1 MNHLFCF
8 LRCRARDWYRVFSL
22 RAPVAGRILPLLIL
36 TAPAI
41 SALSCIPM
49 QYPQKEIYY
58 ETVFVTENRTE
69 LVSETYPVTRTVS
82 GQEQLTPYILWSSPS
97 VMFKG
102 TRFVWYYGYRLPG
115 AQVHNIERIRISL
128 YKQYY
133 YENVAV
139 SLFDMGARGQVLQPP
154 LISSLDPVY
163 SSTVQWDWFTYS
175 TEAEAMNKWLNSANI
190 KFNFARQLGGQ
201 ADLWMNRW
209 QPYDIEFDTR
219 GARDIAVLFTG
230 PTTPQNTRFSAS
242 LLWDD
247 QVTENV
253 TRTVE
258 RTVPYQVEQRIQSE
272 RTVTKTSLV
281 PFWQAPPFK

>member
-1 MNHLFCF
+1 MNYLSCF
-8 LRCRARDWYRVFSL
+8 LPCISRERFTRSAPGAR
-22 RAPVAGRILPLLIL
+22 VAGRALPLLIL
-36 TAPAI
+36 TALAMP
-41 SALSCIPM
+41 ALSCVPV

-58 ETVFVTENRTE
+58 ETVTATENRTE
-69 LVSETYPVTRTVS
+69 LVSETYPVTRIVS
-82 GQEQLTPYILWSSPS
+82 GQEQLTPYILWSSPT
-97 VMFKG
+97 VEFKG

-163 SSTVQWDWFTYS
+163 SSTVRWDWFTYD
-175 TEAEAMNKWLNSANI
+175 TETETMDKWLNSANI

-201 ADLWMNRW
+201 SDLWMNRW

-242 LLWDD
+242 LLWYD

-258 RTVPYQVEQRIQSE
+258 RTVPYLVEQRIQSE

>member
-1 MNHLFCF
+1 MNYLSCF
-8 LRCRARDWYRVFSL
+8 LPCRSRERFTRSASSAR
-22 RAPVAGRILPLLIL
+22 VAGRILPLLIL
-36 TAPAI
+36 TALAMP
-41 SALSCIPM
+41 ALSCVPV

-58 ETVFVTENRTE
+58 ETVTATENRTE
-69 LVSETYPVTRTVS
+69 LVSETYPVTRIVS
-82 GQEQLTPYILWSSPS
+82 GQEQLTPYILWSSPT
-97 VMFKG
+97 VKFKG
-102 TRFVWYYGYRLPG
+102 TRFVWYYGYRLSG

-163 SSTVQWDWFTYS
+163 SSTVRWDWFTYD
-175 TEAEAMNKWLNSANI
+175 TETETMDKWLNSANI

-201 ADLWMNRW
+201 SDLWMNRW

-242 LLWDD
+242 LLWYD

-258 RTVPYQVEQRIQSE
+258 RTVPYLVEQRIQSE
-272 RTVTKTSLV
+272 RTVTKTSLA